1 MKQGAYLSD
10 TSGLPDE
17 EEVEVAH
24 VVLNA
29 RPRHERHRGHIDPEV
44 ALHIPALWD
53 PTDLHPEPD
62 NDNLGYFL

>member
-1 MKQGAYLSD
+1 MIGAYLSD

-29 RPRHERHRGHIDPEV
+29 RPRHKRHRGHVDPEV
-44 ALHIPALWD
+44 ALHIHAYRKD
-53 PTDLHPEPD
+53 PNDLHRTR
-62 NDNLGYFL
+62 